1 MREAPM
7 DPAKQP
13 VNFTQLRDKRLRGAN
28 DPGGTRLSVYESH
41 YLLQLIDNLA
51 THSSDGP

>member
-1 MREAPM
+1 M